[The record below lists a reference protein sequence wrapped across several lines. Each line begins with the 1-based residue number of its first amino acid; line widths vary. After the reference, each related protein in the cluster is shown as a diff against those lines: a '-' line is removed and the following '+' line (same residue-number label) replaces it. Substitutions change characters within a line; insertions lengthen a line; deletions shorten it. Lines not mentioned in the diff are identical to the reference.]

1 MTMKHPPLTAI
12 SESVGEALS
21 AGSGIVHDLGS
32 TAAEKLP
39 ELPDTVNRLAHRA
52 QRRFRP
58 AKKRSPLRP
67 ALIIAAVLVACVA
80 VIAWR
85 RRAATSD
92 ELVQHAPPR
101 EYTERATAAAGGR

>member
-1 MTMKHPPLTAI
+1 MKHPPLAAI

-21 AGSGIVHDLGS
+21 AGTGIVHDLGS
-32 TAAEKLP
+32 TAVEKLP

-58 AKKRSPLRP
+58 PKKRFPVKP
-67 ALIIAAVLVACVA
+67 VLIIAAALVACVA

-85 RRAATSD
+85 RRAATAD
-92 ELVQHAPPR
+92 EPIQHAPPR

>member
-1 MTMKHPPLTAI
+1 MKHPPLTAI

-32 TAAEKLP
+32 TAAERLP
-39 ELPDTVNRLAHRA
+39 ELPVTVNRLANRA

-67 ALIIAAVLVACVA
+67 ALIIAAALVACVA

-85 RRAATSD
+85 RRAATNIDQVS
-92 ELVQHAPPR
+92 HTPPR
-101 EYTERATAAAGGR
+101 EYTDRATAAAGGH